1 MYKCFVCICALCI
14 GALVVILWG
23 CQDIGEQLAPIS
35 TEIAPVLTPDGD
47 FDGDGIL
54 NSVDTCVL
62 IHNID
67 QFDSDGDGIG
77 NSCDNCPQ
85 HVNKAQE
92 DGDRDGYGDNCDACP
107 ADRAY
112 ATKDEESFCV
122 AEEEQ
127 EYSFT
132 LVKEIVIDYTNE
144 LFARLSEFVGL
155 DFLFFGQSLAYI
167 GDNIING
174 SKGAMLAV
182 ASTGPNWPAADRRSE
197 QDTYRQAVY
206 LVHLNS
212 DATVNDFFQLS
223 SRQTPDTPTGQGGY
237 WQNVYYQDAY
247 YLNIEDG
254 NNFGVSIADMGV
266 HRVNGNERRIMAIG
280 DPNYGGMV
288 LLFELNPT
296 NNWIAART
304 HTQYAPQ
311 SHSEFGNGRSTGFGA
326 SLAYLGTAMI
336 DGSSRLLLAIG
347 ERRLQS
353 RDLGRYVYP
362 DNPRIHVVVINSD
375 DLSIYRVGHVYTDE
389 SRAVFEYDFGNAVAH
404 LSAYAAEDRRL
415 IATSAPH
422 RVDAQDSKGKIYLY
436 QLTPS
441 KMQTDAFVQEIPI
454 RVHNPSLVGGASDE
468 LVDLHQSLFY
478 LNEIDLY
485 DYFGV
490 ALHDLGDVDG
500 DGPIHTTLVIGA
512 IGDDDGGRSTDQT
525 TNRGAVYLLY
535 LSDIM
540 QDSQGMPYVELLRHQ
555 KISDLTPGGPVLKK
569 DSNFG
574 RSITSFEMNS
584 KQYLAIGD
592 PQYGRVHLFEYR

>member
-92 DGDRDGYGDNCDACP
+92 DGDRDGYGDSCDACP

-112 ATKDEESFCV
+112 AIEGEETFCI

-132 LVKEIVIDYTNE
+132 LVKEAIIDYNQLTVIRSLMSN
-144 LFARLSEFVGL
+144 
-155 DFLFFGQSLAYI
+155 FGGSLAYV
-167 GDNIING
+167 GDNTANG
-174 SKGAMLAV
+174 SKGAVLAIG
-182 ASTGPNWPAADRRSE
+182 APSSGWRYKSHRPRSGR
-197 QDTYRQAVY
+197 QYVNLLHINSDTTVSDAFLISARDALLGINTHPSVY
-206 LVHLNS
+206 HLNM
-212 DATVNDFFQLS
+212 
-223 SRQTPDTPTGQGGY
+223 G
-237 WQNVYYQDAY
+237 
-247 YLNIEDG
+247 NI
-254 NNFGVSIADMGV
+254 NNFGASVTNMGV
-266 HRVNGNERRIMAIG
+266 HRVNGNERRIIAMG
-280 DPNYGGMV
+280 DSVTHTYLSRHYNGSIV
-288 LLFELNPT
+288 LLELDLK
-296 NNWIAART
+296 NNWVVDRV
-304 HTQYAPQ
+304 HKRYSPQ
-311 SHSEFGNGRSTGFGA
+311 SHPEFFGNGHLTGFGA

-336 DGSSRLLLAIG
+336 DGSSQLLLAIG
-347 ERRLQS
+347 ERRQQHIGE
-353 RDLGRYVYP
+353 DIYVYP
-362 DNPRIHVVVINSD
+362 DNHRIHVAALDNRN
-375 DLSIYRVGHVYTDE
+375 LSIHSVGHVYADE
-389 SRAVFEYDFGNAVAH
+389 SRAVFGYDFGSAVAH
-404 LSAYAAEDRRL
+404 LSAYATEDRRL

-422 RVDAQDSKGKIYLY
+422 RAAAWEHKGDIYLY

-441 KMQTDAFVQEIPI
+441 KMQTNAFAQEIPI

-468 LVDLHQSLFY
+468 LVDLYQSPFY
-478 LNEIDLY
+478 LNEIDLF

-500 DGPIHTTLVIGA
+500 DGPIHTVLVVGA
-512 IGDDDGGRSTDQT
+512 IGDDDGGRLGYQT
-525 TNRGAVYLLY
+525 HDRGAVYLLY

-540 QDSQGMPYVELLRHQ
+540 QDSQGMPYVELLRYQ
-555 KISDLTPGGPVLKK
+555 KLSDLTPGGPVLEQR
-569 DSNFG
+569 SSFG
-574 RSITSFEMNS
+574 QSITSFEMGS
-584 KQYLAIGD
+584 KKYLAVGA
-592 PQYGRVHLFEYR
+592 PAKKRVYLFEYR